1 MSWGFV
7 AVGVGTLVGGY
18 IASEG
23 AKSAAEEQAEAAEA
37 ATAESASQFAATQ
50 ASLAPFTEA
59 GEAAL
64 EQQSALLGLSG
75 TEAQQ
80 AAFDAFA
87 ESPGQQYLRE
97 QQERALVRNA
107 SAVGGLGGGNV
118 LTALQEQ
125 AAGIASTDL
134 ENQLNRLA
142 GISGTGQTAA
152 TDIGALGA
160 ASVAST
166 AESEADAAAARAS
179 GILGQSQAIQQT
191 ISGLTGAAAQ
201 SGLLSGTATAQSQT
215 LEEQLRAEQGL
226 PTGTFI

>member
-1 MSWGFV
+1 MSWGYV
-7 AVGVGTLVGGY
+7 AVAAATVVGGY

-23 AKSAAEEQAEAAEA
+23 AKSAAEEQADAAAA

-50 ASLAPFTEA
+50 ESLEPYEAA

-64 EQQSALLGLSG
+64 EQQLALTGLSG

-97 QQERALVRNA
+97 QQERALIRNA

-125 AAGIASTDL
+125 AAGIASTDYANYY
-134 ENQLNRLA
+134 NQLA
-142 GISGTGQTAA
+142 GLSGTGQTAA
-152 TDIGALGA
+152 TDVATIGATA
-160 ASVAST
+160 ATST
-166 AESEADAAAARAS
+166 AQSEADAAAARAS
-179 GILGQSQAIQQT
+179 GILGTSQAIT
-191 ISGLTGAAAQ
+191 TGISDLAGLAAQ
-201 SGLLSGTATAQSQT
+201 SGLLDGTTT
-215 LEEQLRAEQGL
+215 
-226 PTGTFI
+226 